1 VSFVTSP
8 GSVAA
13 SLTELWSPRVV
24 AEVEDAYV
32 KVAKVHG
39 SLAWHSHD
47 HEDELFF
54 VLKGRLRIEMDGLA
68 VELGEGEMYV
78 VSKGVRHNPVA
89 DEECHLLLIERKST
103 RHTGNVTTEK
113 TRSLAEQLRP
123 IAGTG
128 TFSGPTPTRRTNR
141 ARHVGIVAVSAEG
154 AALCYRTICAESAPI
169 LGPHD
174 HPQVTMHTHPLA
186 EYMAHVEADRW
197 HDAAGLLLSS
207 ADVLVRA
214 GAELLICPD
223 NTLHQAL
230 DLVRDSTRVPWL
242 HIAEE
247 VAAVARA
254 RGFRKL
260 GVLGTRYL
268 MEGPVYRTTLA
279 AAGIEHEIPD
289 AADRERINAIIF
301 NDLVYGRFEDAS
313 RRYFRTV
320 IEALGARGCNAVV
333 LGCTEIPLLITDAD
347 SPLPAIDST
356 RTLAR
361 AAIREAMFGKFGSVS
376 DPEGSRVEL
385 WQPPDGQ

>member
-1 VSFVTSP
+1 MSSVTSP
-8 GSVAA
+8 GTVAA

-24 AEVEDAYV
+24 AEVDDAYV

-54 VLKGRLRIEMDGLA
+54 VLQGHLRIELEGHA
-68 VELGEGEMYV
+68 VELGEGELYV
-78 VSKGVRHNPVA
+78 VPKGVRHNPVA
-89 DEECHLLLIERKST
+89 DEECHLLLIERRST
-103 RHTGNVTTEK
+103 LHTGNVTTEK

-123 IAGTG
+123 IASTG
-128 TFSGPTPTRRTNR
+128 AISGLTQTRRMNR
-141 ARHVGIVAVSAEG
+141 SRHVGIVAVSAEG
-154 AALCYRTICAESAPI
+154 AALCYRTICAESAAV
-169 LGPHD
+169 LGPHN
-174 HPQVTMHTHPLA
+174 HPRITMHTYPLA

-197 HDAAGLLLSS
+197 QDAGALLLSS
-207 ADVLVRA
+207 ADVLIRA

-230 DLVRDSTRVPWL
+230 DLVRDRTPVPWL

-247 VAAVARA
+247 VAAVALA
-254 RGFRKL
+254 RGFRRL

-268 MEGPVYRTTLA
+268 MEGPVYRETFMA
-279 AAGIEHEIPD
+279 RGIGHEIPD

-301 NDLVYGRFEDAS
+301 NELVYGRFEEDS
-313 RRYFRTV
+313 RRYFRSV
-320 IEALGARGCNAVV
+320 IETLGARGCDAVV

-361 AAIREAMFGKFGSVS
+361 AAIREATRDV
-376 DPEGSRVEL
+376 PA
-385 WQPPDGQ
+385 